1 MKYAITTNRAPEAIG
16 AYSQGTTAA
25 RFVFTSGQLG
35 MDPKTG
41 ELLEGIEAQTDRA
54 ISNIEAI
61 LAEVD
66 LTLSDVTKVTVFI
79 TDMGN
84 FDKVNK
90 TYAKRFPKPEP
101 ARSVVEVGALPKGG
115 LVEIEC
121 IACR

>member
-35 MDPKTG
+35 MDPSTG
-41 ELLEGIEAQTDRA
+41 ELAEGIAAQTDQA

-61 LAEVD
+61 LSEVD
-66 LTLSDVTKVTVFI
+66 LTLSDVTKVTCFI
-79 TDMGN
+79 TDMADFGTIN
-84 FDKVNK
+84 RV
-90 TYAKRFPKPEP
+90 YAKRFPKREP
-101 ARSVVEVGALPKGG
+101 ARSVVQVAALPKGG
-115 LVEIEC
+115 LIEIEC